1 MANKKKTKAVNYQK
15 LYYDLLNSTDACLA
29 DLLDIKS
36 RVFAGDIT
44 HADLQ
49 EELNAVYYKLS
60 GKMDI
65 LETLEDGD

>member
-1 MANKKKTKAVNYQK
+1 MANKKKTAAVNYQK
-15 LYYDLLNSTDACLA
+15 LYYELLNSTDACLA
-29 DLLDIKS
+29 DLLDIKG
-36 RVFAGDIT
+36 RIFAGDIT

-65 LETLEDGD
+65 LEHLEDGD